1 MHINLNSVP
10 GAFSPGVV
18 MSPGTFY
25 GRPGEAPTFINAAV
39 GAPLTMRGGDGDASE
54 EGSAGVH
61 EQAQQGQGQV
71 SPGQW
76 YHQPQT
82 HGAYFYAMSS
92 PRRKTPT
99 GMEPKGYFDPLF
111 FPAGV
116 NVGSSGGG
124 GGGGGGGYS
133 SSVGGSGALVNEIMK
148 DGRAQN
154 LDVEEG
160 RRKGVGRGEEE
171 ETHISD
177 DGDDEKDSGDDDDV
191 DGDDDDSGDGEPAKE
206 GEDLEAHDT
215 DTYPSTSEGKDGD
228 RRPTKGAG
236 AGASFW
242 NSSESSI
249 SRTQSLPLN
258 VSHPHQQ
265 QQHTCRGLGGEV
277 FTVSDEGVE
286 DAEAIQIPTK
296 VGLGSTPIQHQI
308 EVNRF
313 GEGDGGDDVGL
324 EDVTSGFGTMKST
337 AHVPW
342 KTTTISRSMA
352 AAATTDVKEK

>member
-25 GRPGEAPTFINAAV
+25 GRPGEVPTFINAAV

-61 EQAQQGQGQV
+61 EQAQQGQGPV
-71 SPGQW
+71 PSGQRY
-76 YHQPQT
+76 YHNQT

-116 NVGSSGGG
+116 NVGSS

-191 DGDDDDSGDGEPAKE
+191 DGDDDDSGE
-206 GEDLEAHDT
+206 GESAEEGENLEAQDT
-215 DTYPSTSEGKDGD
+215 DTCPSTSEDKDGD
-228 RRPTKGAG
+228 RRPNKGAG

-249 SRTQSLPLN
+249 SRTQSLSLN
-258 VSHPHQQ
+258 VSHPQQQQQ
-265 QQHTCRGLGGEV
+265 QQHTWRGLGGGEV
-277 FTVSDEGVE
+277 FTDSDEGAK

-296 VGLGSTPIQHQI
+296 AGLGSTPIQHQV
-308 EVNRF
+308 EVDR
-313 GEGDGGDDVGL
+313 ESDGGDGVEL
-324 EDVTSGFGTMKST
+324 EDVTSGFGTMELT
-337 AHVPW
+337 AHAHVPW

-352 AAATTDVKEK
+352 AVTATDVKEK